1 MNWDKKDV
9 PPELV
14 RDLAAKYDCELLAAS
29 ILARRGITDGE
40 SVRYYLED
48 DPRHLR
54 NPFELSGMEDAV
66 DRILAAKDEEEK
78 VLVFGDRDV
87 DGITS
92 TTLLTGALTAL
103 GLDVTW
109 RVPVADEPYGLSAAA
124 VEEFAANYGTL
135 IVTVDCGISNI
146 EEIDRAAELGV
157 DVVVVDHHHPQETL
171 PRAAAIVNPKLASST
186 YPFRDLA
193 GCAVAYKLVSA
204 LRFAAKSELYGQDIC
219 LLDARPANEAYVI
232 EAVKLRN
239 LAVVDRISE
248 TIVPGMVEIGRT
260 RLVPFLQGQ
269 SIFVWDAPLQKRTLA
284 KVFGPGVEVA
294 MLDVAGE
301 IAKVIPAVAGK
312 SLLRIKELSRIA
324 RYAEKSV
331 GELDVFINLF
341 VSFARKKEEVF
352 GEADAEDLQLACL
365 GTLADLM
372 PLVDENRIIVRAG
385 LAAMQA
391 KPRTGVSDLLFKLGL
406 AGRRIAAT
414 DLSWQVCPAINASGR
429 MGRPD
434 VAVRL
439 LLHGDA
445 RERDRLAAEVVG
457 MNEDRKKLGAEVWSV
472 AEPLAAA
479 SLDSFGGKLVMAYGE
494 EIHRGIT
501 GLMAGRLVGRF
512 KVPAL
517 VVAFIGE
524 ETATGSLRSARGYD
538 LRGLLDQCADLFID
552 WGGHDYAAGFSMK
565 RSNWDAFLDRLKTAA
580 ATIELGNEDDEGTV
594 NVDAELP
601 LPYLTPDVLKIVD
614 RFEPYGEGNVPL
626 LFLAKGLRVADIALM
641 GKGEVKHVKLTLDSG
656 KHKWPAVYW
665 QAAEKV
671 KVDFDLE
678 DRVDLVFKMTR
689 NWFNGTETPQLVVT
703 DLKRS

>member
-1 MNWDKKDV
+1 MNWEKKDV

-14 RDLAAKYDCELLAAS
+14 RDIAAKYGCELLAAS
-29 ILARRGITDGE
+29 ILARRGITGGE

-54 NPFELSGMEDAV
+54 NPFELPGMDDAV
-66 DRILAAKDEEEK
+66 DRILAAKDEGEK

-92 TTLLTGALTAL
+92 TTLLTGALAGL
-103 GLDVTW
+103 GLDVAW
-109 RVPVADEPYGLSAAA
+109 RVPVGDEPYGLSIPA
-124 VEEFAANYGTL
+124 VEEFAQNYGTL
-135 IVTVDCGISNI
+135 IITVDCGISNI
-146 EEIDRAAELGV
+146 EEIDRAQELGI
-157 DVVVVDHHHPQETL
+157 DVVVVDHHNPQEEL
-171 PRAAAIVNPKLASST
+171 PRAVAIVNPKLANST

-204 LRFAAKSELYGQDIC
+204 LRFAAKSELYGQEIC
-219 LLDARPANEAYVI
+219 LLDARPANDAYVI

-239 LAVVDRISE
+239 LVVADRLSE
-248 TIVPGMVEIGRT
+248 TVVPGMVSIGQT

-269 SIFVWDAPLQKRTLA
+269 QIFVWDAPLQKRTLA
-284 KVFGPGVEVA
+284 KVFGSGVEVS
-294 MLDVAGE
+294 MLDIAGE
-301 IAKVIPAVAGK
+301 IAKEIPSVSGK

-324 RYAEKSV
+324 RYAETSP

-341 VSFARKKEEVF
+341 ISFARKREGVF

-385 LAAMQA
+385 LAAIQA
-391 KPRTGVSDLLFKLGL
+391 KPRSGISDLLFKLGL
-406 AGRRIAAT
+406 AGRRIGAT
-414 DLSWQVCPAINASGR
+414 DLSWQLCPAINATGR
-429 MGRPD
+429 MGHPD

-439 LLHGDA
+439 LLHGDGK
-445 RERDRLAAEVVG
+445 ERDKLADEVIR

-472 AEPLAAA
+472 AEPLAQA
-479 SLDSFGGKLVMAYGE
+479 SLETFGGKLVMAFGS

-501 GLMAGRLVGRF
+501 GLMAGRLVSKF

-517 VVAFIGE
+517 VVAFVGE
-524 ETATGSLRSARGYD
+524 ETATGSLRSTRGYD
-538 LRGLLDQCADLFID
+538 LRGLLEQCADLFID

-565 RSNWDAFLDRLKTAA
+565 RANWDAFQERLRIAS
-580 ATIELGNEDDEGTV
+580 ATIELGSEEDEETV
-594 NVDAELP
+594 NIDAELP
-601 LPYLTPDVLKIVD
+601 PSYLTPEVLKTVD
-614 RFEPYGEGNVPL
+614 LFEPYGEGNGPL
-626 LFLAKGLRVADIALM
+626 VFLAKGLRIADIALM

-665 QAAEKV
+665 SAAEKV
-671 KVDFDLE
+671 KRDFDLE

>member
-1 MNWDKKDV
+1 MNWEKKDV

-14 RDLAAKYDCELLAAS
+14 RDIAAKYGCELLAAS
-29 ILARRGITDGE
+29 ILARRGITGGE
-40 SVRYYLED
+40 NVRYYLED

-54 NPFELSGMEDAV
+54 NPFELPGMEDAV
-66 DRILAAKDEEEK
+66 DRILAAKDEGEK

-92 TTLLTGALTAL
+92 TTLLTNAFTAL
-103 GLDVTW
+103 ALDVAW
-109 RVPVADEPYGLSAAA
+109 RVPVGDEPYGLSIAA

-157 DVVVVDHHHPQETL
+157 DVVVVDHHNPQEEL
-171 PRAAAIVNPKLASST
+171 PRAIAIVNPKLASST

-204 LRFAAKSELYGQDIC
+204 LRFATKSELYGQDLC
-219 LLDARPANEAYVI
+219 LLDARPANDSYVI

-239 LAVVDRISE
+239 LAVVDRLSE
-248 TIVPGMVEIGRT
+248 TIVPGMVEIGKT

-269 SIFVWDAPLQKRTLA
+269 QILVWDAPLQKRALA
-284 KVFGPGVEVA
+284 KVFGSGVEVG
-294 MLDVAGE
+294 MLDISAE
-301 IAKVIPAVAGK
+301 IAKEIPSVAGK

-324 RYAEKSV
+324 RYADKSP
-331 GELDVFINLF
+331 GELDVFVNLF
-341 VSFARKKEEVF
+341 ISFSRKREGVF
-352 GEADAEDLQLACL
+352 GDADVEDLQLAAL

-385 LAAMQA
+385 LAAITS
-391 KPRTGVSDLLFKLGL
+391 KPRIGISDLLFKLGL
-406 AGRRIAAT
+406 AGRRIAAS
-414 DLSWQVCPAINASGR
+414 DLSWQLCPAINASGR

-439 LLHGDA
+439 LLSADG
-445 RERDRLAAEVVG
+445 RERERLADEVIR
-457 MNEDRKKLGAEVWSV
+457 MNEDRKKLGAEVWSI
-472 AEPLAAA
+472 AEPLAQA
-479 SLDSFGGKLVMAYGE
+479 SLESFGGKLVMAYGA

-517 VVAFIGE
+517 VVAFVGE

-538 LRGLLDQCADLFID
+538 LRGLLEQCADLFID

-565 RSNWDAFLDRLKTAA
+565 RTNWDAFLQRLNTAA
-580 ATIELGNEDDEGTV
+580 ATIELGDESDEGTV

-601 LPYLTPDVLKIVD
+601 PAYLTPEVLKTVD
-614 RFEPYGEGNVPL
+614 LFEPYGEGNVPL
-626 LFLAKGLRVADIALM
+626 VFLAKGLRIADISLM

-671 KVDFDLE
+671 KRDFDLE